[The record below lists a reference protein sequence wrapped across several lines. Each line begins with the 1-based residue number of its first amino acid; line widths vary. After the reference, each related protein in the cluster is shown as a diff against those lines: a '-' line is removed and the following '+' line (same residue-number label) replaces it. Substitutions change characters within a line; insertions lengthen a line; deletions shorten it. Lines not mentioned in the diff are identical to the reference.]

1 MDRLIKAI
9 NDPQGGHF
17 MNQKSRV
24 SGFFIFF
31 LVSII
36 FLWVSHAEAQDYPKG
51 PVQVV
56 VPFAPGG
63 AVDIFWR
70 TIGDVLNKHLNGT
83 IAFVNK
89 AGGGGVAGTSAV
101 VNAKPDGYTLLGG
114 TSDPLNIAP
123 VITPDI
129 PYDIEKDLTYIT
141 KLAIFPQLIAVRAE
155 SPFKTLEDLI
165 AFARNNPKKLKA
177 GLTGMNTSYFGLEML
192 NVDAKVEIAA
202 VPFGGGGEL
211 VPNLLGGHVDLGF
224 ISVSPIKSQ
233 ISAGKMRILAVL
245 STTRLTDYPQVP
257 TTFEKG
263 YSRTIISTG
272 IGLLGPKGL
281 SPIVVKKWE
290 EVTEATMKDPK
301 IVATLVKLDYLI
313 DFKRGDDFKKEMINH
328 LANFKEIIA
337 KAGIKK

>member
-1 MDRLIKAI
+1 MLKKTKTARDL
-9 NDPQGGHF
+9 
-17 MNQKSRV
+17 
-24 SGFFIFF
+24 
-31 LVSII
+31 II
-36 FLWVSHAEAQDYPKG
+36 FILVGSLLWIAPTQAQDYPKA
-51 PVQVV
+51 PVQIV

-70 TIGDVLNKHLNGT
+70 TIAETVNKHLHGT
-83 IAFVNK
+83 IAILNRP
-89 AGGGGVAGTSAV
+89 GGGGVVGTSAV

-129 PYDIEKDLTYIT
+129 PYDVEKDLTYIA
-141 KLAIFPQLIAVRAE
+141 KLVIFPQLIAVRTE

-165 AFARNNPKKLKA
+165 AFAKNNPKKLKA

-192 NVDAKVEIAA
+192 NVDAKVEITG

-211 VPNLLGGHVDLGF
+211 LPNLLGGHVDLGF
-224 ISVSPIKSQ
+224 LSVSPIKSHVA
-233 ISAGKMRILAVL
+233 AGKIRILAVL
-245 STTRLTDYPQVP
+245 STARLPDHPQVP
-257 TTFEKG
+257 TTHEKG

-281 SPIVVKKWE
+281 SPVIIKRWE
-290 EVTEATMKDPK
+290 DVTEAMMKDSTM
-301 IVATLVKLDYLI
+301 VSTLQRLDYAI
-313 DFKRGDDFKKEMINH
+313 DFKKGEDFKKNMMSD
-328 LANFKEIIA
+328 LVNFKEIIA